1 MSTLVPLV
9 EDEQRRLEV
18 STSALIR
25 CCARLAM
32 RRTRASWRRCMPVAA
47 GAARHVVVEMA
58 DVFREVVGGRNG
70 PGGRVVGAG
79 VVAVTAKW
87 GRNEG
92 KGDAESVP
100 IKELRFGVGQGG
112 GR

>member
-1 MSTLVPLV
+1 
-9 EDEQRRLEV
+9 
-18 STSALIR
+18 
-25 CCARLAM
+25 
-32 RRTRASWRRCMPVAA
+32 MPIAA
-47 GAARHVVVEMA
+47 GAARHMVVEMA
-58 DVFREVVGGRNG
+58 DELREVVGVRNG

-92 KGDAESVP
+92 EGDAESVA

-112 GR
+112 AKDPIRATHDPCGASLRARRRFLDAESSVFVFLLS